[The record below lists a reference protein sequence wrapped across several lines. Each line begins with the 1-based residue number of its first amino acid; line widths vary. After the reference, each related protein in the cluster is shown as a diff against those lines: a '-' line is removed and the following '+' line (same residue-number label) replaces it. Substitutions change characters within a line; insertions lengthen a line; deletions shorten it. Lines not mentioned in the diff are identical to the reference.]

1 MKDLRFPRLWLIG
14 GWIAVVAAL
23 IVCLVPGKYVEVAN
37 LNDKVEHAAG
47 FGLLVL
53 WFCGIYTQQ
62 RFWRIAIY
70 FILFGALIELLQ
82 GAMSWGRHADIY
94 DLCADAAGATTG
106 VLIALSPIGNWPRWI
121 EALIPKR

>member
-1 MKDLRFPRLWLIG
+1 VKDLRFPRLWLIG

-37 LNDKVEHAAG
+37 INDKIEHAAG

-53 WFCGIYTQQ
+53 WFCGMYL
-62 RFWRIAIY
+62 RSRYWRIAVY
-70 FILFGALIELLQ
+70 FVLFGALIEILQ
-82 GAMSWGRHADIY
+82 GLMNWGRHADIF
-94 DLCADAAGATTG
+94 DLLADSVGIAMG
-106 VLIALSPIGNWPRWI
+106 VLVALTPIGNWPRWL